1 MRRQAKRPSL
11 VQDLLMLGDIYLA
24 LGWVAIQR
32 LRHGPLWPWET
43 RPHRPGRVVALR
55 RLQQEGR
62 EEQETVTPKRPP
74 RARATPPEAGRLK
87 VAPTRF

>member
-1 MRRQAKRPSL
+1 MPRQAKSPSL
-11 VQDLLMLGDIYLA
+11 AQDLVMLGDIYLT

-32 LRHGPLWPWET
+32 LRHGPLWPWKT

-62 EEQETVTPKRPP
+62 EEQETVTPKPP
-74 RARATPPEAGRLK
+74 ARATPPEAGRLK